1 MTAPAGG
8 GDGDGAGRD
17 GGRGADGDGDGAGG
31 GDGAGAGGG
40 APVRDPGLQPERTRL
55 AWRRTT
61 LSCTVVAVLA
71 ARQAIHCGATAAG
84 LAGAALSALV
94 WLAFLVVAHR
104 RTLALAAAVPGPLP
118 SRAAIAAAGCT
129 ILLALFAVGVLA

>member
-17 GGRGADGDGDGAGG
+17 GGRGADGDGARG
-31 GDGAGAGGG
+31 GDGAGGG

-71 ARQAIHCGATAAG
+71 ARQAIHGGATAAG

-94 WLAFLVVAHR
+94 WLAFLAVAHR